1 MQVSATRREHTRTTE
16 PRITK
21 NVDFWRH
28 CAKVARKVAHAL
40 NDGPAITRT
49 LEIGRQYERLAREA
63 KKNTGARRGIKR
75 AMATR

>member
-1 MQVSATRREHTRTTE
+1 MQVSASGREQTRTTE

-40 NDGPAITRT
+40 NDGPAITTT
-49 LEIGRQYERLAREA
+49 LEIGKQYERLARQA
-63 KKNTGARRGIKR
+63 KESRRK
-75 AMATR
+75 TH